1 MSTSVRLE
9 NIEFSYGKLPVIR
22 GITTDF
28 IDGELV
34 SIVGPNGAGKT
45 TLLKII
51 SGLIQPAQGKVD
63 ILGEQIGQISSKE
76 RGKLICSVP
85 QNPKLPSDMKLI
97 DFVLLGRTAHLN
109 LTRWESDQ
117 DIQKAMTA
125 MRLTDIEELAQR
137 NLGQIS
143 GGELQR
149 GMLAMAITQES
160 PVMLLDE
167 PTSNLDLSHQSKVLN
182 LISKMHNEKSR
193 TTIMAIHDLT
203 LAAQYSTRMILISE
217 GVIFADGKPTTLDV
231 YWRISKPCF
240 LSLPGKS
247 GVLYEFA
254 SRCESNPHHR
264 PRIWITRSASGNTMH
279 GLCPPSSSCTR
290 PLRAVTTSRIS

>member
-51 SGLIQPAQGKVD
+51 SGLIQPAQGEVD

-97 DFVLLGRTAHLN
+97 DFVLLGRNAHLN

-125 MRLTDIEELAQR
+125 MRLTDIEELAER

-182 LISKMHNEKSR
+182 LISKMHNEKNR

-217 GVIFADGKPTTLDV
+217 GVIFADGKPTE
-231 YWRISKPCF
+231 
-240 LSLPGKS
+240 
-247 GVLYEFA
+247 VLT
-254 SRCESNPHHR
+254 ESNIAATYGADVVIIPH
-264 PRIWITRSASGNTMH
+264 PKGGSPVI
-279 GLCPPSSSCTR
+279 LP
-290 PLRAVTTSRIS
+290 TSEDYPKVV